1 MAESTGNS
9 GKATIAVGP
18 ACSAR
23 SAFTLIEM
31 LVVVAVIALL
41 AAILIPSVL
50 GAREAARATACLSNL
65 KQMGHAVQMYTQD
78 NRSILPGPTTP
89 LLFRSG
95 LNLNGLGQ
103 QGVEWARYNLPYK
116 LARYLGGLEQGPA
129 AFDAVS
135 VCPSAD
141 GVPLLGVY
149 AGLPAALGRQRCYY
163 VANTG
168 GIEHGINRRSFR
180 PWYATNPVNYFGYL
194 RYGDRPDLWPDYEKT
209 RRMPKSILNI
219 RNHSSE
225 WVIAD
230 LWHWEA
236 RPLHGVLQNVGT
248 WPFPVGTVPTPSF
261 CGGTAYYYVP
271 CQPFHNTNRRFS
283 PSGTDHDVGSARLL
297 AGKTNAVYLDGHA
310 DPVRDWKGTVNPCFR
325 FDIYSGMCV
334 EGL

>member
-1 MAESTGNS
+1 MAQSIRES
-9 GKATIAVGP
+9 GKATIAVHS

-23 SAFTLIEM
+23 PAFTLIEM
-31 LVVVAVIALL
+31 LVVVAIIVLL
-41 AAILIPSVL
+41 AAILIPSAL

-78 NRSILPGPTTP
+78 NRSILPGPTNP

-95 LNLNGLGQ
+95 LNLSGLGQ
-103 QGVEWARYNLPYK
+103 QGIEWARYNLPYK
-116 LARYLGGLEQGPA
+116 LARYLGSPEQGPA

-135 VCPSAD
+135 TCPSAD

-149 AGLPAALGRQRCYY
+149 AGLPASLGRQRCYY

-194 RYGDRPDLWPDYEKT
+194 RYGDRPDLWPEYEKT

-219 RNHSSE
+219 RNQSSE

-236 RPLHGVLQNVGT
+236 GPPRGALQNVGT
-248 WPFPVGTVPTPSF
+248 WPFPVGTVSAPSF
-261 CGGTAYYYVP
+261 CGGAAYYYVP

-283 PSGTDHDVGSARLL
+283 PSGSDRNIGSPRLL
-297 AGKTNAVYLDGHA
+297 TGRTNAVYLDGHA

-325 FDIYSGMCV
+325 FDIYTGTCV